1 MKSEIFEEY
10 KRFGKSIV
18 LEVYRFEDAQKSR
31 RKRWAEASS
40 RLDIKAVKVEK
51 FWSNFG
57 FSIAFSQS
65 KAFIAEAKSADFIR
79 PNLSLDSVSG
89 SWRTLAQFIFFWFV
103 YGLDFRWLGR

>member
-1 MKSEIFEEY
+1 MSKMCFSNALKAVFYWLKSEIFEEY

-51 FWSNFG
+51 F
-57 FSIAFSQS
+57 
-65 KAFIAEAKSADFIR
+65 
-79 PNLSLDSVSG
+79 
-89 SWRTLAQFIFFWFV
+89 
-103 YGLDFRWLGR
+103 